1 MFNEEEIELTDAERA
16 ALAALPRERAP
27 SDLLE
32 GRVMNELSS
41 RGFLSRAS
49 RRNNRVASIALR
61 SAAAILIFV
70 AGALTER
77 FVSDRNS
84 KHEVAPAQP
93 VRTAQV
99 ELWI

>member
-1 MFNEEEIELTDAERA
+1 MFNDEEIELTDAERA
-16 ALAALPRERAP
+16 ALAALPRERPP

-32 GRVMNELSS
+32 GRVMNELRS
-41 RGFLSRAS
+41 RGFLSPAS
-49 RRNNRVASIALR
+49 RRQNRFAAIALR
-61 SAAAILIFV
+61 SAAAILIFM

-77 FVSDRNS
+77 FVSDRS
-84 KHEVAPAQP
+84 AQTEIAPAQP

>member
-1 MFNEEEIELTDAERA
+1 MFNDEEIELSDAERA
-16 ALAALPRERAP
+16 ALAALPRERTP

-32 GRVMNELSS
+32 GRVMNELRS
-41 RGFLSRAS
+41 RGILSPAL
-49 RRNNRVASIALR
+49 RRNNRVATIALR
-61 SAAAILIFV
+61 SAAAILIFF

-77 FVSDRNS
+77 FVSDRAA
-84 KHEVAPAQP
+84 KTETAPTQP

>member
-1 MFNEEEIELTDAERA
+1 MFNDDEIELTDVERA
-16 ALAALPRERAP
+16 ALAALPRERTP

-32 GRVMNELSS
+32 GRVMNELRS
-41 RGFLSRAS
+41 RGFVSPVS
-49 RRNNRVASIALR
+49 RRKSRVATIALR
-61 SAAAILIFV
+61 SAAAILIFA

-77 FVSDRNS
+77 FVSDRNA
-84 KHEVAPAQP
+84 KEETAPVQP

>member
-1 MFNEEEIELTDAERA
+1 MFNDEEIELTDAERT
-16 ALAALPRERAP
+16 ALAALPRERTP

-32 GRVMNELSS
+32 GRVMNELRS
-41 RGFLSRAS
+41 RGFLSPVF
-49 RRNNRVASIALR
+49 RRKNRVATIALR

-77 FVSDRNS
+77 FVSDRNA
-84 KHEVAPAQP
+84 KNEIAPVQP

>member
-1 MFNEEEIELTDAERA
+1 MFNDEEIELTDAERA
-16 ALAALPRERAP
+16 ALAALPRERPP

-32 GRVMNELSS
+32 GRVMNELRS
-41 RGFLSRAS
+41 RGFLSPAS
-49 RRNNRVASIALR
+49 RQRNRFAPIALR

-77 FVSDRNS
+77 FVSNRS
-84 KHEVAPAQP
+84 EKTQSAPTQP

>member
-1 MFNEEEIELTDAERA
+1 MFNDEEIELTDAERA
-16 ALAALPRERAP
+16 ALAALPRERTP

-32 GRVMNELSS
+32 GRVMNELRS
-41 RGFLSRAS
+41 RGFLSPAM
-49 RRNNRVASIALR
+49 RRKNRVASIALR
-61 SAAAILIFV
+61 SAAAVLIFV

-77 FVSDRNS
+77 FVSERSS
-84 KHEVAPAQP
+84 KAEAVPVQP

>member
-1 MFNEEEIELTDAERA
+1 MFNDEEIELTEAERA
-16 ALAALPRERAP
+16 AYAALPREHAP

-32 GRVMNELSS
+32 GRVVGELRS
-41 RGFLSRAS
+41 RGILSPAS
-49 RRNNRVASIALR
+49 RRKSRVATIALR
-61 SAAAILIFV
+61 SAAAVLLFA

-77 FVSDRNS
+77 FISDRNAS
-84 KHEVAPAQP
+84 EKTAPVEP

>member
-1 MFNEEEIELTDAERA
+1 MFNDEEIELTDAERA
-16 ALAALPRERAP
+16 AFAALPREHAP

-32 GRVMNELSS
+32 GRVLGELRSRGVLSS
-41 RGFLSRAS
+41 SLRRRSRMATL
-49 RRNNRVASIALR
+49 ALR
-61 SAAAILIFV
+61 SAAAVFLFA

-77 FVSDRNS
+77 LVSDRNAKKES
-84 KHEVAPAQP
+84 ATVQP